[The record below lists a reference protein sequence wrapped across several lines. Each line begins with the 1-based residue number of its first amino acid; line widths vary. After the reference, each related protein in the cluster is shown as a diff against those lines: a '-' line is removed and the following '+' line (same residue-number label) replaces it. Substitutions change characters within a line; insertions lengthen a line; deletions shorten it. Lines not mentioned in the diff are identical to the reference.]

1 MIAQPGTM
9 NLLPPRRYCA
19 PLDEFQVAHD
29 RAAEVMSKLNP
40 VETNIIDYYNE
51 LEQRRALLDQGAQ
64 LYPDD
69 EDDEPFSEE
78 IVDADLQKAAEF
90 PNFLKSLNPSDDATK
105 GLFQGSKHVVAAL
118 GTIEKGANFLETS
131 RCKGL
136 IKSREER
143 LKVGGSP
150 VSLVNAKIYLS
161 ETIAFKDMVQAM
173 IVLDMTAPTVDEVS
187 AGMTVKDSLNVAS
200 FFIHGGPKGAMLA
213 WRNLEELDCTERVRS
228 MCTKF
233 LEIWK

>member
-1 MIAQPGTM
+1 MTA
-9 NLLPPRRYCA
+9 PPRTMESAA
-19 PLDEFQVAHD
+19 PAAIVPTLDEFQVAHD

-40 VETNIIDYYNE
+40 VETNVIVAEEDRRALQDYYNE

-105 GLFQGSKHVVAAL
+105 GLIQGSKDVAAAL
-118 GTIEKGANFLETS
+118 GTIEKGANFLENVPMQ
-131 RCKGL
+131 RIVDAYER

-143 LKVGGSP
+143 LKAGGSP

-187 AGMTVKDSLNVAS
+187 AGVAY
-200 FFIHGGPKGAMLA
+200 A
-213 WRNLEELDCTERVRS
+213 
-228 MCTKF
+228 
-233 LEIWK
+233 